1 MKKILLALIAG
12 VVSLAVSAETW
23 TLQGSTYTVEE
34 RVATT
39 SLGSATSY
47 RVVRVYNSSRS
58 MMIFY
63 TITDLTNPNIA
74 IKAVS
79 GGSKLTSRATVA
91 TMAGNIS
98 DATPIVGIN
107 GGFFSTTTPGGYTV
121 IDAEARKGFSGDGYY
136 SIVMDR
142 KNVPYIGYLN
152 KIDCWCSSV
161 NGIEGWTDGAAIN
174 STPSYV
180 SSCGIGE
187 MLIFYTP
194 EYGSTSATSGTG
206 GYAVQL
212 TPVDGAT
219 LTPGEYMKYKVAS
232 APSSGNVTIPSGGI
246 VLYGK
251 GTQNGAYVKG
261 MSVGQEITVYLKNY
275 IKDNNGVI
283 ENPIAEQALGGS
295 AMILCDGVTMS
306 SYPNTLGD
314 ISYAAPRTAVGYNA
328 DKTKLVMV
336 VVDGRNSGWADGCNG
351 KILGDIMKTL
361 GCSDAMNFDGGGSST
376 FWTCKGGVVN
386 DTYNNNN
393 KSGQIRSVADGLFI
407 VELPTPT
414 ISTSASS
421 LSFSTTDSELV
432 TKTIT
437 VSGSN
442 LRGNIKLA
450 LSGTNADC
458 FKLSSTSI
466 ATTSGSITV
475 TYAPKSFGSHSAK
488 VTISSDAATSLT
500 INLSG
505 SNEEEVEEPTPNPE
519 PVEPETND
527 NITSLTEVWNY
538 SQVSN
543 KTADWVSYGT
553 QVNNDIAVANGK
565 LYAVYRVDNSNNQ
578 IYVVDA
584 YTGEKIGQLDVT
596 PCTSGT
602 HLISAVETIGGKVI
616 ACNLAAG
623 ASSVLDVYIWD
634 NDNATPTK
642 LLSTTEHGGGRAGDA
657 MSVSGDLTNGK
668 IWFCYDSSVFYYT
681 IKNGAVTSTTP
692 TVIGLTKDGAAYV
705 VSSGSAASNITVES
719 DGSFWVSS
727 KDYVATHFSSTG
739 AYIETMDVNAVGNKQ
754 GADVKIFTLGNKK
767 YAAVATYK
775 NTSNTTLADGAFSLI
790 NVTSGYNASSA
801 IGTYPS
807 AGLGG
812 TRNTSFRT
820 SLCAEVTESDV
831 YVWVNVP
838 FQGVAC
844 YKFKHTTVGVE
855 DIVTT
860 EEDANV
866 PVEYYNLQG
875 IKVENPE
882 AGIFIKV
889 QGRNVTKVYVK

>member
-1 MKKILLALIAG
+1 
-12 VVSLAVSAETW
+12 
-23 TLQGSTYTVEE
+23 
-34 RVATT
+34 
-39 SLGSATSY
+39 
-47 RVVRVYNSSRS
+47 
-58 MMIFY
+58 
-63 TITDLTNPNIA
+63 
-74 IKAVS
+74 
-79 GGSKLTSRATVA
+79 
-91 TMAGNIS
+91 
-98 DATPIVGIN
+98 
-107 GGFFSTTTPGGYTV
+107 
-121 IDAEARKGFSGDGYY
+121 
-136 SIVMDR
+136 
-142 KNVPYIGYLN
+142 
-152 KIDCWCSSV
+152 
-161 NGIEGWTDGAAIN
+161 
-174 STPSYV
+174 
-180 SSCGIGE
+180 
-187 MLIFYTP
+187 
-194 EYGSTSATSGTG
+194 
-206 GYAVQL
+206 
-212 TPVDGAT
+212 
-219 LTPGEYMKYKVAS
+219 
-232 APSSGNVTIPSGGI
+232 
-246 VLYGK
+246 
-251 GTQNGAYVKG
+251 
-261 MSVGQEITVYLKNY
+261 
-275 IKDNNGVI
+275 
-283 ENPIAEQALGGS
+283 
-295 AMILCDGVTMS
+295 
-306 SYPNTLGD
+306 
-314 ISYAAPRTAVGYNA
+314 
-328 DKTKLVMV
+328 
-336 VVDGRNSGWADGCNG
+336 
-351 KILGDIMKTL
+351 
-361 GCSDAMNFDGGGSST
+361 
-376 FWTCKGGVVN
+376 
-386 DTYNNNN
+386 
-393 KSGQIRSVADGLFI
+393 
-407 VELPTPT
+407 
-414 ISTSASS
+414 
-421 LSFSTTDSELV
+421 
-432 TKTIT
+432 
-437 VSGSN
+437 
-442 LRGNIKLA
+442 
-450 LSGTNADC
+450 
-458 FKLSSTSI
+458 
-466 ATTSGSITV
+466 
-475 TYAPKSFGSHSAK
+475 
-488 VTISSDAATSLT
+488 
-500 INLSG
+500 
-505 SNEEEVEEPTPNPE
+505 
-519 PVEPETND
+519 
-527 NITSLTEVWNY
+527 
-538 SQVSN
+538 
-543 KTADWVSYGT
+543 
-553 QVNNDIAVANGK
+553 
-565 LYAVYRVDNSNNQ
+565 
-578 IYVVDA
+578 
-584 YTGEKIGQLDVT
+584 
-596 PCTSGT
+596 
-602 HLISAVETIGGKVI
+602 ISAVETIGGKVI

-790 NVTSGYNASSA
+790 DVTSGYNASSA